1 MKHTIINAL
10 FLSAAIACISCED
23 MLDYQPKDRLS
34 PDTYFKT
41 ETDCELWTN
50 NYYTVFPSAEG
61 IYSEPYDVIV
71 RDVLADEISG
81 VRKPMPTDGNWNWE
95 KLREMNFFLSR
106 ASQIEDES
114 VRLEY
119 EGLTRFF
126 RAYFY
131 FEKVKRY
138 GDVPWVDRPLGSDEE
153 ELYKGRDSRELVMEK
168 VMEDVDF
175 AIANLPEVQNVY
187 RVTRW
192 TARALKSRIAL
203 FEGTF
208 RKYHGLDGYEEFL
221 QACVNASEPFL
232 TGPYSI
238 YTSGSTPY
246 QDLFTSQDAIETEII
261 LARAYTSAIS
271 GMTHDVNGHLTGATM
286 GRPGMT
292 RNVVNMYLMRD
303 GSRYTDQENYATKT
317 FVEECKNRDL
327 RMAQT
332 LRTPGYKRIGGSK
345 ELAPDLSRSTTGYQL
360 IKYLTEEKYDA
371 NKASTNDMRPVGI
384 DPRYLAYFMRA
395 MDLAKVFYS
404 LGGGLRQSLNY
415 AEAKAELGTLKQADL
430 DNTIRPLRARAGLPD
445 LDMEEANANPDP
457 YLSSPETGYAN
468 VTGDN
473 KGVILEIR
481 RERTLETPME
491 GLRYWDIMRWKEG
504 KRFEKPIE
512 GLYFPG
518 TGEYDLDGN
527 GSVDVCIYDTEK
539 APGNS
544 ADVLYLKLGSDI
556 VLSEGTS
563 GNVLAHSTQQRTW
576 NEERDYLYP
585 IPTDDRVLTQGAI
598 SQNPGWNDGLP
609 F

>member
-81 VRKPMPTDGNWNWE
+81 VRRPMPTDGNWNWE

-106 ASQIEDES
+106 ASQVEDES

-153 ELYKGRDSRELVMEK
+153 ELYKGRDSRESVMEK

-246 QDLFTSQDAIETEII
+246 QDLFTSQNAIGTEII

-303 GSRYTDQENYATKT
+303 GSRYTDQTDYATKT

-371 NKASTNDMRPVGI
+371 NKASTNDMPLFR
-384 DPRYLAYFMRA
+384 LAEV
-395 MDLAKVFYS
+395 L
-404 LGGGLRQSLNY
+404 LNY

-430 DNTIRPLRARAGLPD
+430 DNTIRPLRVRAGLPD

-457 YLSSPETGYAN
+457 YLSSSETGYAN
-468 VTGDN
+468 VTGAN

-556 VLSEGTS
+556 VLSGETS
-563 GNVLAHSTQQRTW
+563 GNVLAHSTQQRIW

>member
-1 MKHTIINAL
+1 MKHTIINVIL
-10 FLSAAIACISCED
+10 FLATIACVSCED
-23 MLDYQPKDRLS
+23 MLDFQPKDRLS
-34 PDTYFKT
+34 PDTYFRT

-61 IYSEPYDVIV
+61 VYSEPFDVIV

-81 VRKPMPTDGNWNWE
+81 VRKPMPTDGNWKWT

-106 ASQIEDES
+106 SSQIEEES
-114 VRLEY
+114 VRLRY

-138 GDVPWVDRPLGSDEE
+138 GDVPWVDKPLSSDDN
-153 ELYKGRDSRELVMEK
+153 ELYKGRDSREFVMEK
-168 VMEDVDF
+168 VMEDIDF
-175 AIANLPEVQNVY
+175 AITNLPEKQDVY
-187 RVTRW
+187 HVTRW

-208 RKYHGLDGYEEFL
+208 RKYHGIDGYEKYL
-221 QACVNASEPFL
+221 QECVTASEPFL
-232 TGPYSI
+232 NGPYTT
-238 YTSGSTPY
+238 YTTGSTPY
-246 QDLFTSQDAIETEII
+246 QDLFTSQNAIGTEII

-292 RNVVNMYLMRD
+292 RNAVNMYLMRD
-303 GSRYTDQENYATKT
+303 GSRYTDQPGYATKT
-317 FVEECKNRDL
+317 FVDECKNRDL

-332 LRTPGYKRIGGSK
+332 IRTPNYKRIGGNK

-371 NKASTNDMRPVGI
+371 NKASTNDMPLFR
-384 DPRYLAYFMRA
+384 LAEV
-395 MDLAKVFYS
+395 L
-404 LGGGLRQSLNY
+404 LNY
-415 AEAKAELGTLKQADL
+415 AEAKAELGTLKQDDL
-430 DNTIRPLRARAGLPD
+430 NKTIKPLRSRAGLPE
-445 LDMEEANANPDP
+445 LDMEEANENPDP

-468 VTGDN
+468 VTGVN

-512 GLYFPG
+512 GLYFAG

-527 GSVDVCIYDTEK
+527 GTVDVYIYDSET
-539 APGNS
+539 APGNK
-544 ADVLYLKLGSDI
+544 ADVLYLKLGTDI
-556 VLSEGTS
+556 VLSEKTS
-563 GNVLAHSTQQRTW
+563 GNLLAHSTTPRIW

-598 SQNPGWNDGLP
+598 SQNPGWDDGLP

>member
-106 ASQIEDES
+106 ASQVEDES

-153 ELYKGRDSRELVMEK
+153 ELYKGRDSRESVMEK

-246 QDLFTSQDAIETEII
+246 QDLFTSQNAIETEII

-303 GSRYTDQENYATKT
+303 GSRYTDQENYAIKT

-371 NKASTNDMRPVGI
+371 NKASTNDMPLFR
-384 DPRYLAYFMRA
+384 LAEV
-395 MDLAKVFYS
+395 L
-404 LGGGLRQSLNY
+404 LNY

-430 DNTIRPLRARAGLPD
+430 DNTIRPLRVRAGLPD

-563 GNVLAHSTQQRTW
+563 GNVLAHSTQQRIW
-576 NEERDYLYP
+576 NEQRDYLYP

>member
-175 AIANLPEVQNVY
+175 AIANLPEVQDVY

-303 GSRYTDQENYATKT
+303 GSRYTDQENYAIKT

-371 NKASTNDMRPVGI
+371 NKASTNDMPLFR
-384 DPRYLAYFMRA
+384 LAEV
-395 MDLAKVFYS
+395 L
-404 LGGGLRQSLNY
+404 LNY

-544 ADVLYLKLGSDI
+544 ADVLYLKLGTDI
-556 VLSEGTS
+556 VLSGGTS

>member
-81 VRKPMPTDGNWNWE
+81 VRRPMPTDGNWNWE

-106 ASQIEDES
+106 ASQVEDES

-153 ELYKGRDSRELVMEK
+153 ELYKGRDSRESVMEK

-221 QACVNASEPFL
+221 QACVNVSEHFL

-246 QDLFTSQDAIETEII
+246 QDLFTSQNAIGTEII

-303 GSRYTDQENYATKT
+303 GSRYTDQTDYATKT

-371 NKASTNDMRPVGI
+371 NKASTNDMPLFR
-384 DPRYLAYFMRA
+384 LAEV
-395 MDLAKVFYS
+395 L
-404 LGGGLRQSLNY
+404 LNY

-457 YLSSPETGYAN
+457 YLSSSETGYAN
-468 VTGDN
+468 VTGAN

-556 VLSEGTS
+556 VLSGETS

>member
-371 NKASTNDMRPVGI
+371 NKASTNDMPLFR
-384 DPRYLAYFMRA
+384 LAEV
-395 MDLAKVFYS
+395 L
-404 LGGGLRQSLNY
+404 LNY

-430 DNTIRPLRARAGLPD
+430 DNTIRPLRVRAGLPD

-544 ADVLYLKLGSDI
+544 AAVLYLKLGSDI

-563 GNVLAHSTQQRTW
+563 GNVLAHSTQQRIW

>member
-1 MKHTIINAL
+1 MKHTIINVIL
-10 FLSAAIACISCED
+10 FLATIACVSCED
-23 MLDYQPKDRLS
+23 MLDFQPKDRLS
-34 PDTYFKT
+34 PDTYFRT

-61 IYSEPYDVIV
+61 VYSEPFDVIV

-81 VRKPMPTDGNWNWE
+81 VRKPMPTDGNWKWT

-106 ASQIEDES
+106 SSQIEEES
-114 VRLEY
+114 VRLRY

-131 FEKVKRY
+131 FEKIKRY
-138 GDVPWVDRPLGSDEE
+138 GDVPWVDKPLSSDDN
-153 ELYKGRDSRELVMEK
+153 ELYKGRDSREFVMEK
-168 VMEDVDF
+168 VLEDIDF
-175 AIANLPEVQNVY
+175 AIANLPEKQDVY
-187 RVTRW
+187 HVTRW

-208 RKYHGLDGYEEFL
+208 RKYHGIDGYEKYL
-221 QACVNASEPFL
+221 QECVTASEPFL
-232 TGPYSI
+232 NGPYNI
-238 YTSGSTPY
+238 YTTGSTPY
-246 QDLFTSQDAIETEII
+246 QDLFTSQNAIGTEII

-292 RNVVNMYLMRD
+292 RNAVNMYLMRD
-303 GSRYTDQENYATKT
+303 GSRYTDQPGYATKT
-317 FVEECKNRDL
+317 FVDECKNRDL

-332 LRTPGYKRIGGSK
+332 IRTPKYKRIGGNK

-371 NKASTNDMRPVGI
+371 NKASTNDMPLFR
-384 DPRYLAYFMRA
+384 LAEV
-395 MDLAKVFYS
+395 L
-404 LGGGLRQSLNY
+404 LNY
-415 AEAKAELGTLKQADL
+415 AEAKAELGTLKQDDL
-430 DNTIRPLRARAGLPD
+430 NKTIKPLRSRAGLPE
-445 LDMEEANANPDP
+445 LDMEEANENPDP

-468 VTGDN
+468 VTGAN

-512 GLYFPG
+512 GLYFAG

-527 GSVDVCIYDTEK
+527 GTVDVYIYDSET
-539 APGNS
+539 APGNK
-544 ADVLYLKLGSDI
+544 ADVLYLKLGTDI
-556 VLSEGTS
+556 ILSGKTS
-563 GNVLAHSTQQRTW
+563 GNLLAHSTIHRIW
-576 NEERDYLYP
+576 NEGRDYLYP

-598 SQNPGWNDGLP
+598 SQNPGWDDGLP

>member
-106 ASQIEDES
+106 ASQVEDES

-153 ELYKGRDSRELVMEK
+153 ELYKGRDSRESVMEK

-246 QDLFTSQDAIETEII
+246 QDLFTSQNAIGTEII

-303 GSRYTDQENYATKT
+303 GSRYTDQTDYATKT

-360 IKYLTEEKYDA
+360 IKYLTEERYDA
-371 NKASTNDMRPVGI
+371 NKASTNDMPLFR
-384 DPRYLAYFMRA
+384 LAEV
-395 MDLAKVFYS
+395 L
-404 LGGGLRQSLNY
+404 LNY

-430 DNTIRPLRARAGLPD
+430 DNTIRPLRVRAGLPD

-457 YLSSPETGYAN
+457 YLSSSETGYAN
-468 VTGDN
+468 VTGAN

-491 GLRYWDIMRWKEG
+491 GFRYWDIMRWKEG

-527 GSVDVCIYDTEK
+527 GSVDVCIYDTET

-544 ADVLYLKLGSDI
+544 ADILYLKLGSDI
-556 VLSEGTS
+556 VLSGETS

>member
-41 ETDCELWTN
+41 ETD

-81 VRKPMPTDGNWNWE
+81 VRKPMPTDGNWNWK

-106 ASQIEDES
+106 ASQVEDES

-153 ELYKGRDSRELVMEK
+153 ELYEGRDPRESVMEK

-246 QDLFTSQDAIETEII
+246 QDLFTSQNAIGTEII

-303 GSRYTDQENYATKT
+303 GSRYTDQADYATKT

-360 IKYLTEEKYDA
+360 IKYLTEERYDA
-371 NKASTNDMRPVGI
+371 NKASTNDMPLFR
-384 DPRYLAYFMRA
+384 LAEV
-395 MDLAKVFYS
+395 L
-404 LGGGLRQSLNY
+404 LNY

-430 DNTIRPLRARAGLPD
+430 DNTIRPLRVRAGLPD
-445 LDMEEANANPDP
+445 LDMEEANAHPDP
-457 YLSSPETGYAN
+457 YLSSSETGYAN
-468 VTGDN
+468 VTGAN

-556 VLSEGTS
+556 VLSGETS
-563 GNVLAHSTQQRTW
+563 GNVLAHSTQQRIW

>member
-34 PDTYFKT
+34 PDTYFRT

-81 VRKPMPTDGNWNWE
+81 VRRPMPTDGNWNWE

-106 ASQIEDES
+106 ASQVEDES

-153 ELYKGRDSRELVMEK
+153 ELYKGRDSRESVMEK

-221 QACVNASEPFL
+221 QVCVNASEPFL

-246 QDLFTSQDAIETEII
+246 QDLFTSQNAIGTEII

-303 GSRYTDQENYATKT
+303 GSRYTDQTDYATKT

-371 NKASTNDMRPVGI
+371 NKASTNDMPLFR
-384 DPRYLAYFMRA
+384 LAEV
-395 MDLAKVFYS
+395 L
-404 LGGGLRQSLNY
+404 LNY
-415 AEAKAELGTLKQADL
+415 AEAKAELGTLKQEDL

-457 YLSSPETGYAN
+457 YLSSSETGYAN
-468 VTGDN
+468 VTGAN

-556 VLSEGTS
+556 VLSGETS

>member
-81 VRKPMPTDGNWNWE
+81 VRKPMPTDGNWNWK
-95 KLREMNFFLSR
+95 KLREMNFFLSH
-106 ASQIEDES
+106 ASQVEDES

-153 ELYKGRDSRELVMEK
+153 ELYEGRDPRESVMEK

-246 QDLFTSQDAIETEII
+246 QDLFTSQNAIGTEII

-292 RNVVNMYLMRD
+292 RTVVNMYLMRD
-303 GSRYTDQENYATKT
+303 GSRYTDQADYATKT

-360 IKYLTEEKYDA
+360 IKYLTEERYDA
-371 NKASTNDMRPVGI
+371 NKASTNDMPLFR
-384 DPRYLAYFMRA
+384 LAEV
-395 MDLAKVFYS
+395 L
-404 LGGGLRQSLNY
+404 LNY

-430 DNTIRPLRARAGLPD
+430 DNTIRPLRVRAGLPD
-445 LDMEEANANPDP
+445 LDMEEANAHPDP
-457 YLSSPETGYAN
+457 YLSSSETGYAN
-468 VTGDN
+468 VTGAN

-556 VLSEGTS
+556 VLSGETS
-563 GNVLAHSTQQRTW
+563 GNVLAHSTQQRIW

-598 SQNPGWNDGLP
+598 SQTPGWNDGLP

>member
-1 MKHTIINAL
+1 MKHTIINVILLLAT
-10 FLSAAIACISCED
+10 IACVSCED
-23 MLDYQPKDRLS
+23 MLDFQPKDRLS
-34 PDTYFKT
+34 PNTYFRT

-61 IYSEPYDVIV
+61 VYSEPFDVIV

-81 VRKPMPTDGNWNWE
+81 VRKPMPTDGNWKWT

-106 ASQIEDES
+106 SSQIEEES
-114 VRLEY
+114 VRLRY

-138 GDVPWVDRPLGSDEE
+138 GDVPWVDRPLSSDDN
-153 ELYKGRDSRELVMEK
+153 ELYKGRDSREFVMEK
-168 VMEDVDF
+168 VMEDIDF
-175 AIANLPEVQNVY
+175 AIANLPEKQDVY
-187 RVTRW
+187 HVTRW

-208 RKYHGLDGYEEFL
+208 RKYHGIDGYEKYL
-221 QACVNASEPFL
+221 QECITASEPFL
-232 TGPYSI
+232 NGPYII
-238 YTSGSTPY
+238 YTTGSTPY
-246 QDLFTSQDAIETEII
+246 QDLFTSQNAIGTEII

-292 RNVVNMYLMRD
+292 RNAVNMYLMRD
-303 GSRYTDQENYATKT
+303 GSRYTDQPDYATKT
-317 FVEECKNRDL
+317 FVDECKNRDL

-332 LRTPGYKRIGGSK
+332 IRTPKYKRIGGNK

-371 NKASTNDMRPVGI
+371 NKASTNDMPLFR
-384 DPRYLAYFMRA
+384 LAEV
-395 MDLAKVFYS
+395 L
-404 LGGGLRQSLNY
+404 LNY
-415 AEAKAELGTLKQADL
+415 AEAKAELGTLKQDDL
-430 DNTIRPLRARAGLPD
+430 NKTIKPLRSRAGLPE
-445 LDMEEANANPDP
+445 LDMEEANENPDP

-468 VTGDN
+468 VTGVN

-512 GLYFPG
+512 GLYFAG

-527 GSVDVCIYDTEK
+527 GTIDVCIYDSET
-539 APGNS
+539 APGNKTG
-544 ADVLYLKLGSDI
+544 VLYLKLGSDI
-556 VLSEGTS
+556 VLSEQTR
-563 GNVLAHSTQQRTW
+563 GNLLAHSTTRRTW
-576 NEERDYLYP
+576 NEDRDYLYP

-598 SQNPGWNDGLP
+598 SQNSGWDDGLP

>member
-34 PDTYFKT
+34 PDIYFKT

-106 ASQIEDES
+106 ASQVEDES

-153 ELYKGRDSRELVMEK
+153 ELYKGRDSRESVMEK

-246 QDLFTSQDAIETEII
+246 QDLFTSQNAIETEII

-303 GSRYTDQENYATKT
+303 GSRYTDQENYAIKT

-371 NKASTNDMRPVGI
+371 NKASTNDMPLFR
-384 DPRYLAYFMRA
+384 LAEV
-395 MDLAKVFYS
+395 L
-404 LGGGLRQSLNY
+404 LNY

-430 DNTIRPLRARAGLPD
+430 DNTIRPLRVRAGLPD

-556 VLSEGTS
+556 VLSGGTS
-563 GNVLAHSTQQRTW
+563 GNVLAHSTQQRIW
-576 NEERDYLYP
+576 NEKRDYLYP

>member
-34 PDTYFKT
+34 PDIYFKT

-106 ASQIEDES
+106 ASQVEDES

-175 AIANLPEVQNVY
+175 AIANLPEVQDVY

-246 QDLFTSQDAIETEII
+246 QDLFTSQNAIETEII

-303 GSRYTDQENYATKT
+303 GSRYTDQENYAIKT

-371 NKASTNDMRPVGI
+371 NKASTNDMPLFR
-384 DPRYLAYFMRA
+384 LAEV
-395 MDLAKVFYS
+395 L
-404 LGGGLRQSLNY
+404 LNY

-430 DNTIRPLRARAGLPD
+430 DNTIRPLRVRAGLPD

-556 VLSEGTS
+556 VLSGGTS

>member
-81 VRKPMPTDGNWNWE
+81 VRKPMPTDGNWNWK

-106 ASQIEDES
+106 ASQVEDES

-153 ELYKGRDSRELVMEK
+153 ELYEGRDPRESVMEK

-246 QDLFTSQDAIETEII
+246 QDLFTSQNAIGTEII

-303 GSRYTDQENYATKT
+303 GSRYTDQADYATKT

-360 IKYLTEEKYDA
+360 IKYLTEERYDA
-371 NKASTNDMRPVGI
+371 NKASTNDMPLFR
-384 DPRYLAYFMRA
+384 LAEV
-395 MDLAKVFYS
+395 L
-404 LGGGLRQSLNY
+404 LNY

-430 DNTIRPLRARAGLPD
+430 DNTIRPLRVRAGLPD
-445 LDMEEANANPDP
+445 LDMEEANAPPDP
-457 YLSSPETGYAN
+457 YLSSSETGYAN
-468 VTGDN
+468 VTGAN

-556 VLSEGTS
+556 VLSGETS
-563 GNVLAHSTQQRTW
+563 GNVLAHSTQQRIW

>member
-1 MKHTIINAL
+1 MKHTIINVIL
-10 FLSAAIACISCED
+10 FLATIACVSCED
-23 MLDYQPKDRLS
+23 MLDFQPKDRLS
-34 PDTYFKT
+34 PDTYFRT

-61 IYSEPYDVIV
+61 VYSEPFDVIV

-81 VRKPMPTDGNWNWE
+81 VRKPMPTDGNWKWT

-106 ASQIEDES
+106 SSQIEEES
-114 VRLEY
+114 VRLRY

-138 GDVPWVDRPLGSDEE
+138 GDVPWVDKPLSSDDN
-153 ELYKGRDSRELVMEK
+153 ELYKGRDSREFVMEK
-168 VMEDVDF
+168 VMEDIDF
-175 AIANLPEVQNVY
+175 AIANLPEKQDVY
-187 RVTRW
+187 HVTRW

-208 RKYHGLDGYEEFL
+208 RKYHGIDGYEKYL
-221 QACVNASEPFL
+221 QECVTASEPFL
-232 TGPYSI
+232 NGPYNI
-238 YTSGSTPY
+238 YTTGSTPY
-246 QDLFTSQDAIETEII
+246 QDLFTSQNAIGTEII

-292 RNVVNMYLMRD
+292 RNAVNMYLMRD
-303 GSRYTDQENYATKT
+303 GSRYTDQPGYATKT
-317 FVEECKNRDL
+317 FADECNNRDL

-332 LRTPGYKRIGGSK
+332 IRTPKYKRIGGNK

-371 NKASTNDMRPVGI
+371 NKASTNDMPLFR
-384 DPRYLAYFMRA
+384 LAEV
-395 MDLAKVFYS
+395 L
-404 LGGGLRQSLNY
+404 LNY
-415 AEAKAELGTLKQADL
+415 AEAKAELGTLKQDDL
-430 DNTIRPLRARAGLPD
+430 NKTIKPLRSRAGLPE
-445 LDMEEANANPDP
+445 LDMEEANENPDP

-468 VTGDN
+468 VAGAN

-512 GLYFPG
+512 GLYFAG

-527 GSVDVCIYDTEK
+527 GTVDVYIYDSET
-539 APGNS
+539 APGNK
-544 ADVLYLKLGSDI
+544 ADVLYLKLGTDI
-556 VLSEGTS
+556 VLSEKTS
-563 GNVLAHSTQQRTW
+563 GNLLAHSTTHRIW

-598 SQNPGWNDGLP
+598 SQNPGWDDGLP

>member
-81 VRKPMPTDGNWNWE
+81 VRKPMPTDGNWNWK

-106 ASQIEDES
+106 ASQVEDES

-153 ELYKGRDSRELVMEK
+153 ELYEGRDPRESVMEK

-246 QDLFTSQDAIETEII
+246 QDLFTSQNAIGTEII

-303 GSRYTDQENYATKT
+303 GSRYTDQTDYATKT

-360 IKYLTEEKYDA
+360 IKYLTEERYDA
-371 NKASTNDMRPVGI
+371 NKASTNDMPLFR
-384 DPRYLAYFMRA
+384 LAEV
-395 MDLAKVFYS
+395 L
-404 LGGGLRQSLNY
+404 LNY

-430 DNTIRPLRARAGLPD
+430 DNTIRPLRVRAGLPD

-457 YLSSPETGYAN
+457 YLSSSETGYAN
-468 VTGDN
+468 VTGAN

-556 VLSEGTS
+556 VLSGETS
-563 GNVLAHSTQQRTW
+563 GNVLAHSTQQRIW

>member
-81 VRKPMPTDGNWNWE
+81 VRKPMPTDGNWNWK

-106 ASQIEDES
+106 ASQVEDES

-153 ELYKGRDSRELVMEK
+153 ELYEGRYPRESVMEK

-246 QDLFTSQDAIETEII
+246 QDLFTSQNAIGTEII

-303 GSRYTDQENYATKT
+303 GSRYTDQADYATKT

-360 IKYLTEEKYDA
+360 IKYLTEERYDA
-371 NKASTNDMRPVGI
+371 NKASTNDMPLFR
-384 DPRYLAYFMRA
+384 LAEV
-395 MDLAKVFYS
+395 L
-404 LGGGLRQSLNY
+404 LNY

-430 DNTIRPLRARAGLPD
+430 DNTIRPLRVRAGLPD
-445 LDMEEANANPDP
+445 LDMEEANAHPDP
-457 YLSSPETGYAN
+457 YLSSSETGYAN
-468 VTGDN
+468 VTGAN

-556 VLSEGTS
+556 VLSGETS
-563 GNVLAHSTQQRTW
+563 GNVLAHSTQQRIW

>member
-1 MKHTIINAL
+1 MKHTIINVIL
-10 FLSAAIACISCED
+10 FLAAIACVSCED
-23 MLDYQPKDRLS
+23 MLDFQPKDRLS
-34 PDTYFKT
+34 PDTYFRT

-61 IYSEPYDVIV
+61 VYSEPFDVIV

-81 VRKPMPTDGNWNWE
+81 VRKPMPTDGNWKWT
-95 KLREMNFFLSR
+95 KLREMYFFLSR
-106 ASQIEDES
+106 SSQIEEES
-114 VRLEY
+114 VRLRY

-138 GDVPWVDRPLGSDEE
+138 GDVPWVDKPLSSDDK
-153 ELYKGRDSRELVMEK
+153 ELYKGRDSREFVMEK
-168 VMEDVDF
+168 VMEDIDF
-175 AIANLPEVQNVY
+175 AIANLPEKQDVY
-187 RVTRW
+187 HVTRW

-208 RKYHGLDGYEEFL
+208 RKYHGIDGYEKYL
-221 QACVNASEPFL
+221 QECVTASEPFL
-232 TGPYSI
+232 NGPYNI
-238 YTSGSTPY
+238 YTTGSTPY
-246 QDLFTSQDAIETEII
+246 QDLFTSQNAIGTEII

-292 RNVVNMYLMRD
+292 RNAVNMYLMRD
-303 GSRYTDQENYATKT
+303 GSRYTDQPGYATKT
-317 FVEECKNRDL
+317 FVDECKNRDL

-332 LRTPGYKRIGGSK
+332 IRTPKYKRIGGNK

-371 NKASTNDMRPVGI
+371 NKASTNDMPLFR
-384 DPRYLAYFMRA
+384 LAEV
-395 MDLAKVFYS
+395 L
-404 LGGGLRQSLNY
+404 LNY
-415 AEAKAELGTLKQADL
+415 AEAKAELGTLKQDDL
-430 DNTIRPLRARAGLPD
+430 NKTIKPLRSRAGLPE
-445 LDMEEANANPDP
+445 LDMEEANENPDP
-457 YLSSPETGYAN
+457 YLASPETGYAN
-468 VTGDN
+468 VTGAN

-512 GLYFPG
+512 GLYFAG

-527 GSVDVCIYDTEK
+527 GTVDVYIYDSET
-539 APGNS
+539 APGNK
-544 ADVLYLKLGSDI
+544 ADVLYLKLGTDI
-556 VLSEGTS
+556 VLSEKTS
-563 GNVLAHSTQQRTW
+563 GNLLAHSTTHRIW

-598 SQNPGWNDGLP
+598 SQNPGWDDGLP

>member
-1 MKHTIINAL
+1 MKHTIINVIL
-10 FLSAAIACISCED
+10 FLAAIACVSCED
-23 MLDYQPKDRLS
+23 MLDFQPKDRLS
-34 PDTYFKT
+34 PDTYFRT

-61 IYSEPYDVIV
+61 VYSEPFDVIV

-81 VRKPMPTDGNWNWE
+81 VRKPMPTDGNWKWT

-106 ASQIEDES
+106 SSQIEEES
-114 VRLEY
+114 VRLRY

-138 GDVPWVDRPLGSDEE
+138 GDVPWVDKPLSSDDN
-153 ELYKGRDSRELVMEK
+153 ELYKGRDSREFVMEK
-168 VMEDVDF
+168 VMEDIDF
-175 AIANLPEVQNVY
+175 AIANLPEKQDVY
-187 RVTRW
+187 HVTKW

-208 RKYHGLDGYEEFL
+208 RKYHGIDGYEKYL
-221 QACVNASEPFL
+221 QECVTASEPFL
-232 TGPYSI
+232 NGPYNI
-238 YTSGSTPY
+238 YTTGSTPY
-246 QDLFTSQDAIETEII
+246 QDLFTSQNAIGTEII

-292 RNVVNMYLMRD
+292 RNAVNMYLMRD
-303 GSRYTDQENYATKT
+303 GSRYTDQPGYATKT
-317 FVEECKNRDL
+317 FVDECKNRDL

-332 LRTPGYKRIGGSK
+332 IRTPKYKRIGGNK

-371 NKASTNDMRPVGI
+371 NKASTNDMPLFR
-384 DPRYLAYFMRA
+384 LAEV
-395 MDLAKVFYS
+395 L
-404 LGGGLRQSLNY
+404 LNY
-415 AEAKAELGTLKQADL
+415 AEAKAELGTLKQDDL
-430 DNTIRPLRARAGLPD
+430 NKTIKPLRSRAGLPE
-445 LDMEEANANPDP
+445 LDMEEANENPDP

-468 VTGDN
+468 VTGAN

-504 KRFEKPIE
+504 KRFEKPIA
-512 GLYFPG
+512 GLYFAG

-527 GSVDVCIYDTEK
+527 GTVDVYIYDSET
-539 APGNS
+539 APGNK
-544 ADVLYLKLGSDI
+544 ADVLYLKLGTDI
-556 VLSEGTS
+556 VLSGKTS
-563 GNVLAHSTQQRTW
+563 GNLLAHSTTPRIW

-598 SQNPGWNDGLP
+598 SQNPGWDDGLP

>member
-106 ASQIEDES
+106 ASQVEDES

-153 ELYKGRDSRELVMEK
+153 ELYKGRDSRESVMEK

-371 NKASTNDMRPVGI
+371 NKASTNDMPLFR
-384 DPRYLAYFMRA
+384 LAEV
-395 MDLAKVFYS
+395 L
-404 LGGGLRQSLNY
+404 LNY

-430 DNTIRPLRARAGLPD
+430 DNTIRPLRVRAGLPD

>member
-10 FLSAAIACISCED
+10 FLSAAIACISCEE

-81 VRKPMPTDGNWNWE
+81 VRKPMPTDGNWNWK

-106 ASQIEDES
+106 ASQVEDES

-153 ELYKGRDSRELVMEK
+153 ELYKGRDSRESVMEK

-246 QDLFTSQDAIETEII
+246 QDLFTSQNAIETEII

-303 GSRYTDQENYATKT
+303 GSRYTDQADYATKT

-360 IKYLTEEKYDA
+360 IKYLTEERYDA
-371 NKASTNDMRPVGI
+371 NKASTNDMPLFR
-384 DPRYLAYFMRA
+384 LAEV
-395 MDLAKVFYS
+395 L
-404 LGGGLRQSLNY
+404 LNY

-430 DNTIRPLRARAGLPD
+430 DNTIRPLRVRAGLPD

-457 YLSSPETGYAN
+457 YLASSETGYAN
-468 VTGDN
+468 VTGAN

-556 VLSEGTS
+556 VLSGETS
-563 GNVLAHSTQQRTW
+563 GNVLAHSTQQRIW

>member
-1 MKHTIINAL
+1 MKHTIINVIL
-10 FLSAAIACISCED
+10 CLAAIACVSCED
-23 MLDYQPKDRLS
+23 MLDFQPKDRLS
-34 PDTYFKT
+34 PDTYFRT

-61 IYSEPYDVIV
+61 VYSEPFDVIV

-81 VRKPMPTDGNWNWE
+81 VRKPMPTDGNWKWT

-106 ASQIEDES
+106 SSQIEEES
-114 VRLEY
+114 VRLRY

-138 GDVPWVDRPLGSDEE
+138 GDVPWVDKPLSSDDN
-153 ELYKGRDSRELVMEK
+153 ELYKGRDSREFVMEK
-168 VMEDVDF
+168 VMEDIDF
-175 AIANLPEVQNVY
+175 AIANLPEKQDVY
-187 RVTRW
+187 HVTRW

-208 RKYHGLDGYEEFL
+208 RKYHGIDGYEKYL
-221 QACVNASEPFL
+221 QECVTASEPFL
-232 TGPYSI
+232 NGPYNI
-238 YTSGSTPY
+238 YTTGSTPY
-246 QDLFTSQDAIETEII
+246 QDLFTSQNAIGTEII

-271 GMTHDVNGHLTGATM
+271 GMTHDVNGHRTGATM

-292 RNVVNMYLMRD
+292 RNAVNMYLMRD
-303 GSRYTDQENYATKT
+303 GSRYTDQPGYATKT
-317 FVEECKNRDL
+317 FVDECKNRDL

-332 LRTPGYKRIGGSK
+332 IRTPKYKRIGGNK

-371 NKASTNDMRPVGI
+371 NKASTNDMPLFR
-384 DPRYLAYFMRA
+384 LAEV
-395 MDLAKVFYS
+395 L
-404 LGGGLRQSLNY
+404 LNY
-415 AEAKAELGTLKQADL
+415 AEAKAELGTLKQDDL
-430 DNTIRPLRARAGLPD
+430 NKTIKPLRSRAGLPE
-445 LDMEEANANPDP
+445 LDMEEANENPDP

-468 VTGDN
+468 VTGAN

-512 GLYFPG
+512 GLYFAG

-527 GSVDVCIYDTEK
+527 GTVDVYIYDSET
-539 APGNS
+539 APGNK
-544 ADVLYLKLGSDI
+544 ADVLYLKLGTDI
-556 VLSEGTS
+556 VLSEKTS
-563 GNVLAHSTQQRTW
+563 GNLLAHSTTHRIW

-598 SQNPGWNDGLP
+598 SQNPGWDDGLP

>member
-1 MKHTIINAL
+1 MKHTIINTL

-81 VRKPMPTDGNWNWE
+81 VRKPMPTDGNWNWK

-153 ELYKGRDSRELVMEK
+153 ELYEGRDPRESVMEK

-246 QDLFTSQDAIETEII
+246 QDLFTSQNAIGTEII

-303 GSRYTDQENYATKT
+303 GSRYTDQADYATKT

-360 IKYLTEEKYDA
+360 IKYLTEERYDA
-371 NKASTNDMRPVGI
+371 NKASTNDMPLFR
-384 DPRYLAYFMRA
+384 LAEV
-395 MDLAKVFYS
+395 L
-404 LGGGLRQSLNY
+404 LNY

-430 DNTIRPLRARAGLPD
+430 DNTIRPLRVRAGLPD
-445 LDMEEANANPDP
+445 LDMEEANAHPDP
-457 YLSSPETGYAN
+457 YLSSSETGYAN
-468 VTGDN
+468 VTGAN

-527 GSVDVCIYDTEK
+527 GSVDICIYDTEK

-556 VLSEGTS
+556 VLSGETS
-563 GNVLAHSTQQRTW
+563 GNVLAHSTQQRIW

>member
-34 PDTYFKT
+34 PDIYFKT

-303 GSRYTDQENYATKT
+303 GSRYTDQENYAIKT

-371 NKASTNDMRPVGI
+371 NKASTNDMPLFR
-384 DPRYLAYFMRA
+384 LAEV
-395 MDLAKVFYS
+395 L
-404 LGGGLRQSLNY
+404 LNY

-544 ADVLYLKLGSDI
+544 ADVLYLKLGTDI
-556 VLSEGTS
+556 VLSGGTS

>member
-106 ASQIEDES
+106 ASQVEDES

-153 ELYKGRDSRELVMEK
+153 ELYKGRDSRESVMEK

-303 GSRYTDQENYATKT
+303 GSRYTDQEHYDTKT

-371 NKASTNDMRPVGI
+371 NKASTNDMPLFR
-384 DPRYLAYFMRA
+384 LAEV
-395 MDLAKVFYS
+395 L
-404 LGGGLRQSLNY
+404 LNY

-430 DNTIRPLRARAGLPD
+430 DNTIRPLRVRAGLPD

-544 ADVLYLKLGSDI
+544 PDVLYLKLGSDI

-563 GNVLAHSTQQRTW
+563 GNVLAHSTQQRIW

>member
-81 VRKPMPTDGNWNWE
+81 VRKPMPTDGNWNWK

-106 ASQIEDES
+106 ASQVEDES

-153 ELYKGRDSRELVMEK
+153 ELYEGRDPRESVMEK

-246 QDLFTSQDAIETEII
+246 QDLFTSQNAIGTEII

-303 GSRYTDQENYATKT
+303 GSRYTDQADYATKT

-360 IKYLTEEKYDA
+360 IKYLTEERYDA
-371 NKASTNDMRPVGI
+371 NKASTNDMPLFR
-384 DPRYLAYFMRA
+384 LAEV
-395 MDLAKVFYS
+395 L
-404 LGGGLRQSLNY
+404 LNY

-430 DNTIRPLRARAGLPD
+430 DNTIRPLRVRAGLPD
-445 LDMEEANANPDP
+445 LDMEEANAHPDP
-457 YLSSPETGYAN
+457 YLSSSETGYAN
-468 VTGDN
+468 VTGAN

-556 VLSEGTS
+556 VLSGETS
-563 GNVLAHSTQQRTW
+563 GSVLAHSTQQRIW

>member
-81 VRKPMPTDGNWNWE
+81 VRKPMPTDGNWNWK

-106 ASQIEDES
+106 ASQVEDES

-153 ELYKGRDSRELVMEK
+153 ELYEGRDPRESVMEK

-246 QDLFTSQDAIETEII
+246 QDLFTSQNAIGTEII

-303 GSRYTDQENYATKT
+303 GSRYTDQADYATKT

-360 IKYLTEEKYDA
+360 IKYLTEERYDA
-371 NKASTNDMRPVGI
+371 NKASTNDMPLFR
-384 DPRYLAYFMRA
+384 LAEV
-395 MDLAKVFYS
+395 L
-404 LGGGLRQSLNY
+404 LNY

-430 DNTIRPLRARAGLPD
+430 DNTIRPLRIRAGLPD
-445 LDMEEANANPDP
+445 LDMEEANAHPDP
-457 YLSSPETGYAN
+457 YLSSSETGYAN
-468 VTGDN
+468 VTGAN

-556 VLSEGTS
+556 VLSGETS
-563 GNVLAHSTQQRTW
+563 GNVLAHSTQQRIW

>member
-106 ASQIEDES
+106 ASQVEDES

-153 ELYKGRDSRELVMEK
+153 ELYKGRDSRESVMEK

-246 QDLFTSQDAIETEII
+246 QDLFTSQNAIETEII

-303 GSRYTDQENYATKT
+303 GSRYTDQENYAIKT

-371 NKASTNDMRPVGI
+371 NKASTNDMPLFR
-384 DPRYLAYFMRA
+384 LAEV
-395 MDLAKVFYS
+395 L
-404 LGGGLRQSLNY
+404 LNY

-518 TGEYDLDGN
+518 TGEYDLDEN

-563 GNVLAHSTQQRTW
+563 GNVLAHSTQQRIW
-576 NEERDYLYP
+576 NEQRDYLYP

>member
-81 VRKPMPTDGNWNWE
+81 VRKPMPTDGNWNWK

-106 ASQIEDES
+106 ASQVEDES

-153 ELYKGRDSRELVMEK
+153 ELYKGRDSRESVMEK

-246 QDLFTSQDAIETEII
+246 QDLFTSQNAIGTEII

-303 GSRYTDQENYATKT
+303 GSRYTDQADYATKT

-360 IKYLTEEKYDA
+360 IKYLTEERYDA
-371 NKASTNDMRPVGI
+371 NKASTNDMPLFR
-384 DPRYLAYFMRA
+384 LAEV
-395 MDLAKVFYS
+395 L
-404 LGGGLRQSLNY
+404 LNY

-430 DNTIRPLRARAGLPD
+430 DNTIRPLRVRAGLPD
-445 LDMEEANANPDP
+445 LDMEEANAHPDP
-457 YLSSPETGYAN
+457 YLSSSETGYAN
-468 VTGDN
+468 VTGAN

-556 VLSEGTS
+556 VLSGETS
-563 GNVLAHSTQQRTW
+563 GNVLAHSTQQRIW

>member
-81 VRKPMPTDGNWNWE
+81 VRKPMPTDGNWNWK

-106 ASQIEDES
+106 ASQVEDES

-153 ELYKGRDSRELVMEK
+153 ELYEGRDPRESVMEK

-246 QDLFTSQDAIETEII
+246 QDLFTSQNAIGTEII

-303 GSRYTDQENYATKT
+303 GSRYTDQADYATKT

-360 IKYLTEEKYDA
+360 IKYLTEERYDA
-371 NKASTNDMRPVGI
+371 NKASTNDMPLFR
-384 DPRYLAYFMRA
+384 LAEV
-395 MDLAKVFYS
+395 L
-404 LGGGLRQSLNY
+404 LNY

-430 DNTIRPLRARAGLPD
+430 DNTIRPLRVRAGLPD
-445 LDMEEANANPDP
+445 LDMEEANAHPDP
-457 YLSSPETGYAN
+457 YLSSSETGYAN
-468 VTGDN
+468 VTGAN

-527 GSVDVCIYDTEK
+527 GAVDVCIYDTEK

-556 VLSEGTS
+556 VLSGETS
-563 GNVLAHSTQQRTW
+563 GNVLAHSTQQRIW

>member
-153 ELYKGRDSRELVMEK
+153 ELYKGRESRESVMEK

-246 QDLFTSQDAIETEII
+246 QDLFTSQNAIETEII

-303 GSRYTDQENYATKT
+303 GSRYTDQENYAIKT

-371 NKASTNDMRPVGI
+371 NKASTNDMPLFR
-384 DPRYLAYFMRA
+384 LAEV
-395 MDLAKVFYS
+395 L
-404 LGGGLRQSLNY
+404 LNY

-563 GNVLAHSTQQRTW
+563 GNVLAHSTQQRIW

>member
-153 ELYKGRDSRELVMEK
+153 ELYKGRDSRESVMEK

-246 QDLFTSQDAIETEII
+246 QDLFTSQNAIETEII

-371 NKASTNDMRPVGI
+371 NKASTNDMPLFR
-384 DPRYLAYFMRA
+384 LAEV
-395 MDLAKVFYS
+395 L
-404 LGGGLRQSLNY
+404 LNY

-430 DNTIRPLRARAGLPD
+430 DNTIRPLRVRAGLPD

>member
-175 AIANLPEVQNVY
+175 AIANLPEVQDVY

-303 GSRYTDQENYATKT
+303 GSRYTEQENYATKT

-371 NKASTNDMRPVGI
+371 NKASTNDMPLFR
-384 DPRYLAYFMRA
+384 LAEV
-395 MDLAKVFYS
+395 L
-404 LGGGLRQSLNY
+404 LNY

-430 DNTIRPLRARAGLPD
+430 DNTIRPLRVRAGLPD

-544 ADVLYLKLGSDI
+544 ADVLYLKLGTDI
-556 VLSEGTS
+556 VLSGGTS

>member
-10 FLSAAIACISCED
+10 FLSAAIACISCEE

-81 VRKPMPTDGNWNWE
+81 VRKPMPTDGNWNWK

-106 ASQIEDES
+106 ASQVEDES

-153 ELYKGRDSRELVMEK
+153 ELYEGRDSRESVMEK

-246 QDLFTSQDAIETEII
+246 QDLFTSQNAIGTEII

-303 GSRYTDQENYATKT
+303 GSRYTDQADYATKT

-332 LRTPGYKRIGGSK
+332 LRTPGYKRIGSSK

-371 NKASTNDMRPVGI
+371 NKASTNDMPLFR
-384 DPRYLAYFMRA
+384 LAEV
-395 MDLAKVFYS
+395 L
-404 LGGGLRQSLNY
+404 LNY

-430 DNTIRPLRARAGLPD
+430 DNTIRPLRVRAGLPD

-457 YLSSPETGYAN
+457 YLASSETGYAN
-468 VTGDN
+468 VTGAN

-556 VLSEGTS
+556 VLSGETS
-563 GNVLAHSTQQRTW
+563 GNVLAHSTQQRIW

>member
-10 FLSAAIACISCED
+10 FLSAAITCISCED

-371 NKASTNDMRPVGI
+371 NKASTNDMPLFR
-384 DPRYLAYFMRA
+384 LAEV
-395 MDLAKVFYS
+395 L
-404 LGGGLRQSLNY
+404 LNY

-430 DNTIRPLRARAGLPD
+430 DNTIRPLRVRAGLPD

>member
-153 ELYKGRDSRELVMEK
+153 ELYKGRDSRESVMEK

-371 NKASTNDMRPVGI
+371 NKASTNDMPLFR
-384 DPRYLAYFMRA
+384 LAEV
-395 MDLAKVFYS
+395 L
-404 LGGGLRQSLNY
+404 LNY

-430 DNTIRPLRARAGLPD
+430 DNTIRPLRVRAGLPD

-468 VTGDN
+468 VTGAN

-563 GNVLAHSTQQRTW
+563 GNVLAHSTQQRIW

>member
-175 AIANLPEVQNVY
+175 AIANLPEVQDVY

-371 NKASTNDMRPVGI
+371 NKASTNDMPLFR
-384 DPRYLAYFMRA
+384 LAEV
-395 MDLAKVFYS
+395 L
-404 LGGGLRQSLNY
+404 LNY

>member
-1 MKHTIINAL
+1 MKHTIINVIL
-10 FLSAAIACISCED
+10 FLAAIACVSCED
-23 MLDYQPKDRLS
+23 MLDFQPKDRLS
-34 PDTYFKT
+34 PDTYFRT

-61 IYSEPYDVIV
+61 VYSEPFDVIV

-81 VRKPMPTDGNWNWE
+81 VRKPMPTDGNWKWT

-106 ASQIEDES
+106 SSQIEEES
-114 VRLEY
+114 VRLKY

-138 GDVPWVDRPLGSDEE
+138 GDVPWVDKPLSSDDN
-153 ELYKGRDSRELVMEK
+153 ELYKGRDSREFVMEK
-168 VMEDVDF
+168 VMEDIDF
-175 AIANLPEVQNVY
+175 AIANLPEKQDVY

-208 RKYHGLDGYEEFL
+208 RKYHGIDGYEKYL
-221 QACVNASEPFL
+221 QKCVTASEPFL
-232 TGPYSI
+232 NGPYTI
-238 YTSGSTPY
+238 YTTGSTPY
-246 QDLFTSQDAIETEII
+246 QDLFTSQNAIGTEII
-261 LARAYTSAIS
+261 LAKAYTSAIS

-292 RNVVNMYLMRD
+292 RNAVNMYLMRD
-303 GSRYTDQENYATKT
+303 GSRYTDQPGYATKN
-317 FVEECKNRDL
+317 FVDECKNRDL

-332 LRTPGYKRIGGSK
+332 IRTPKYKRIGGNK

-371 NKASTNDMRPVGI
+371 NKASTNDMPLFR
-384 DPRYLAYFMRA
+384 LAEV
-395 MDLAKVFYS
+395 L
-404 LGGGLRQSLNY
+404 LNY
-415 AEAKAELGTLKQADL
+415 AEAKAELGTLKQDDL
-430 DNTIRPLRARAGLPD
+430 NKTIKPLRSRAGLPE
-445 LDMEEANANPDP
+445 LDMEEANENPDP

-468 VTGDN
+468 VAGAN

-512 GLYFPG
+512 GLYFAG

-527 GSVDVCIYDTEK
+527 GTVDVYIYDSET
-539 APGNS
+539 APGNK
-544 ADVLYLKLGSDI
+544 ADVLYLKLGTDI
-556 VLSEGTS
+556 VLSGKTS
-563 GNVLAHSTQQRTW
+563 GNLLAHSTIHRTW

-598 SQNPGWNDGLP
+598 SQNPGWDDGLP